1 MIKRVMLILCTFVI
15 CLSLSGCE
23 KTISEPPIQ
32 QTQEEFQVEFMEK
45 LSRLTLYAT
54 RKDSERIK
62 MFDENNG
69 IYFEEY
75 KLRLHAYTL
84 SGGTESFPTVDQLY
98 QLYFEYDEK
107 IYNEFLEFYKWYWE
121 KGGEY
126 IWDIYHGG
134 ILQATRHYRMN
145 NDSAYAS
152 FDYSTVTAKDYFV
165 LEDYIRENPDFTITT
180 DDYIQLLEWLG
191 VERPEETSEES
202 SNKG

>member
-1 MIKRVMLILCTFVI
+1 MMKKFVI
-15 CLSLSGCE
+15 LLCSIVILISLTGCE
-23 KTISEPPIQ
+23 EKITEPTQ

-75 KLRLHAYTL
+75 KLKLHAHDL
-84 SGGTESFPTVDQLY
+84 SGGTKTFPTVDQLY
-98 QLYFEYDEK
+98 QLYFEYDEG
-107 IYNEFLEFYKWYWE
+107 IYNGFLEFYKWYWE
-121 KGGEY
+121 DGGRH
-126 IWDIYHGG
+126 IWDIYHEGT
-134 ILQATRHYRMN
+134 LQASRHYKMN
-145 NDSAYAS
+145 KDPNRINVE
-152 FDYSTVTAKDYFV
+152 YSEMTAEDFYEF
-165 LEDYIRENPDFTITT
+165 EDYIRQNPDFTITI